1 LSGYRLAQVSV
12 PDVLLPNIKKI
23 LMQLKVGDVFSRKK
37 IIDVTKQVGDA
48 LANHGYAFPEVSPIP
63 QLDQSA
69 HTVFLNFN
77 ITAGRRVYVRNIHVV
92 GDTRTS
98 GIVIRSQLRQMEGS
112 LYSLK
117 DTKESERRI
126 KNLGYLDHVEIST
139 AAVPSDNNQV
149 DLTYHVHEV
158 ILYGASISEPN
169 FMGSGKFVSVGF
181 QRSEFSSSYGFTYT
195 NPFYTTTGISRS
207 FNFYYTHTTPGN
219 VNIEPYTLDN
229 YGSSMTYG
237 IPISEFDSW
246 NVGGGYDHTAVS
258 NINPSLVSPSVM
270 QFVSRHPSPYNQFK
284 LINSI
289 SHSTLDRAIFPT
301 SGNEQNLGL
310 TVGVP
315 VLHTSLPYYEAQY
328 NGSLGYGGGY
338 GDVNSLPFF
347 ENFYAGGLATLPG
360 YEANTLGPKNPANPT
375 ESIGGNVEVLGGVNL
390 ILPNFISSK
399 VRTGILLDAGNIFQ
413 TDRVPGIAYESIN
426 PKNLRVTTGIM
437 VSWWSPLGAPL
448 NFSLA
453 VPLNKKPGDQLALFG
468 FSFGATI

>member
-1 LSGYRLAQVSV
+1 MSLRSFYLDHGYLNFQVVSRDVKQLPNGVAITVQVSEGPVYHLSGYRLAQVSV

-158 ILYGASISEPN
+158 N
-169 FMGSGKFVSVGF
+169 
-181 QRSEFSSSYGFTYT
+181 
-195 NPFYTTTGISRS
+195 
-207 FNFYYTHTTPGN
+207 
-219 VNIEPYTLDN
+219 
-229 YGSSMTYG
+229 
-237 IPISEFDSW
+237 
-246 NVGGGYDHTAVS
+246 
-258 NINPSLVSPSVM
+258 
-270 QFVSRHPSPYNQFK
+270 
-284 LINSI
+284 
-289 SHSTLDRAIFPT
+289 
-301 SGNEQNLGL
+301 
-310 TVGVP
+310 
-315 VLHTSLPYYEAQY
+315 
-328 NGSLGYGGGY
+328 
-338 GDVNSLPFF
+338 
-347 ENFYAGGLATLPG
+347 
-360 YEANTLGPKNPANPT
+360 
-375 ESIGGNVEVLGGVNL
+375 
-390 ILPNFISSK
+390 
-399 VRTGILLDAGNIFQ
+399 
-413 TDRVPGIAYESIN
+413 
-426 PKNLRVTTGIM
+426 
-437 VSWWSPLGAPL
+437 
-448 NFSLA
+448 
-453 VPLNKKPGDQLALFG
+453 
-468 FSFGATI
+468 